1 MKCTPTF
8 LDIAKKF
15 LNITLFYADMILFK
29 SNLCIAVF
37 ISVPLLL
44 GISVIN

>member
-1 MKCTPTF
+1 MKCTPTL
-8 LDIAKKF
+8 LDIVKKF
-15 LNITLFYADMILFK
+15 VNISMFHADMILFK
-29 SNLCIAVF
+29 SNIFIAVF